1 MNYKKSVLKILSA
14 NFDCFR
20 VSAGIAPNVLYW
32 RRSEILPLKLI
43 RSTTIE
49 TTSNV
54 HTKHQN
60 RFFAN
65 TLLVAD
71 ADF

>member
-1 MNYKKSVLKILSA
+1 MSLFGGLRS
-14 NFDCFR
+14 
-20 VSAGIAPNVLYW
+20 IATNGLYW
-32 RRSEILPLKLI
+32 RRSGLLPLKLI
-43 RSTTIE
+43 RSTTVDA
-49 TTSNV
+49 TTNV
-54 HTKHQN
+54 HTKHRN

>member
-1 MNYKKSVLKILSA
+1 MQRILSIWNGMLA
-14 NFDCFR
+14 
-20 VSAGIAPNVLYW
+20 VAANVLYW

-71 ADF
+71 ADFSTIFS